1 MKKRL
6 FLTTISLALLVQFA
20 QGEMPKVLSMK
31 QRAEVRDRW
40 LKERVETVLPDL
52 LRREKI
58 DMWLIIAR
66 EYNEDPVIRTMLPAT
81 WLNARRR
88 TILVIYD
95 PGKNKPLET
104 LAVARY
110 DVGEVF
116 KKAWEKEKQPDQWK
130 RLSELIAE
138 RNPKKIAVNRSIE
151 YGLSDG
157 LASTEYETLNAV
169 LSLKYQKRIV
179 SGEKLA
185 VGWLETRT
193 SSEMVVYE
201 QICRI
206 AHEIIK
212 EGFSDKVI
220 QAGVTT
226 TDEVVWWYRE
236 RIRELKLITW
246 FHPTVDIQR
255 AESGSFD
262 FLTTFSKTDRP
273 QNVIMPGDVLHV
285 DFGITYLGL
294 NTDTQE
300 HAYVLRKGETEIPGY
315 LKKALAQGNR
325 LQDILTN
332 SFKVGR
338 TGNQVLKRSLDQ
350 AKKEGIKP
358 MIYTHPIGFHGHA
371 AGTTIGMWDS
381 QGGVPGHGDYPLH
394 ANTAYSI
401 ELNAKIQV
409 DEWGKEVAIML
420 EQDAFFDGKTVSYID
435 GRQTEWI
442 LIP

>member
-1 MKKRL
+1 MRNRL
-6 FLTTISLALLVQFA
+6 CIKTISLALLVQFA

-31 QRAEVRDRW
+31 ERAEVRDRW
-40 LKERVETVLPDL
+40 LKDRVETVLPDL

-66 EYNEDPVIRTMLPAT
+66 EYNEDPVIRTMLPGT

-130 RLSELIAE
+130 RLAELIAE
-138 RNPKKIAVNRSIE
+138 RDPKKIAVNRSE
-151 YGLSDG
+151 NYGLADG
-157 LASTEYETLNAV
+157 LASTEYEALNAA
-169 LSLKYQKRIV
+169 LAPKYKKRII

-193 SSEMVVYE
+193 SGEMVVYE
-201 QICRI
+201 RICRI

-212 EGFSDKVI
+212 EGFSEKVI
-220 QAGVTT
+220 QPGVTS
-226 TDEVVWWYRE
+226 TDDVVWWYRE
-236 RIRELKLITW
+236 RIRELKLVTW

-255 AESGSFD
+255 AETGSFD

-273 QNVIMPGDVLHV
+273 QNVIMAGDVLHV

-300 HAYVLRKGETEIPGY
+300 HAYVLRKGETDVPEY
-315 LKKALAQGNR
+315 LKKALAAGNR
-325 LQDILTN
+325 LQDILTGN
-332 SFKVGR
+332 FKVGR
-338 TGNQVLKRSLDQ
+338 SGNDVLKRSLDQ
-350 AKKEGIKP
+350 AKQERIKP

-401 ELNAKIQV
+401 ELNAKVQV
-409 DEWGKEVAIML
+409 EEWGKEVAIML
-420 EQDAFFDGKTVSYID
+420 EQDAFFNGETVQYID

>member
-1 MKKRL
+1 MNHL
-6 FLTTISLALLVQFA
+6 FKLKWIAIVLLFQMVHA
-20 QGEMPKVLSMK
+20 EMPKILSMK
-31 QRAEVRDRW
+31 ERASVRDRW
-40 LKERVETVLPDL
+40 LRERVEMILPDL

-88 TILVIYD
+88 TILLIHD
-95 PGKNKPLET
+95 PGKYQPLET

-116 KKAWEKEKQPDQWK
+116 KKTWEKEKQPDQWK

-138 RNPKKIAVNRSIE
+138 RDPKKIAVNRSND
-151 YGLSDG
+151 YGLADG
-157 LASTEYETLNAV
+157 LASTEYEALNTYLPA
-169 LSLKYQKRIV
+169 KYRKRIV

-193 SSEMVVYE
+193 QSEMVAYE

-206 AHEIIK
+206 AHNIIK

-220 QAGVTT
+220 QPGVTS
-226 TDEVVWWYRE
+226 TDDVVWWFRE

-255 AESGSFD
+255 AETGSFD
-262 FLTTFSKTDRP
+262 FLTTFSKTERAE
-273 QNVIMPGDVLHV
+273 NIIMPGDVLHV

-300 HAYVLRKGETEIPGY
+300 HAYVLRKGETEVPNY
-315 LKKALAQGNR
+315 LKTALAVGNR
-325 LQDILTN
+325 LQDILTSN
-332 SFKVGR
+332 FKVER
-338 TGNQVLKRSLDQ
+338 TGNDVLKLSLDQ
-350 AKKEGIKP
+350 AKREGIKP

-394 ANTAYSI
+394 TNTAYSI
-401 ELNAKIQV
+401 ELNAKVQIK
-409 DEWGKEVAIML
+409 EWGKEVAIML
-420 EQDAFFDGKTVSYID
+420 EQDAFFDGKTVRYID
-435 GRQTEWI
+435 GRQTDWI
-442 LIP
+442 IIP

>member
-1 MKKRL
+1 MNHLYKLKWIAIVLLLQAVHAEMPKILSMKKR
-6 FLTTISLALLVQFA
+6 AA
-20 QGEMPKVLSMK
+20 
-31 QRAEVRDRW
+31 VRDRW
-40 LKERVETVLPDL
+40 LKERVETVMPDL
-52 LRREKI
+52 LRREQI

-88 TILVIYD
+88 TILLIHD
-95 PGKNKPLET
+95 PGKDQPLET
-104 LAVARY
+104 LAVSRY

-138 RNPKKIAVNRSIE
+138 RNPKKIAVNRSID
-151 YGLSDG
+151 YGLADG
-157 LASTEYETLNAV
+157 LASTEYEALNAN
-169 LSLKYQKRIV
+169 LPAKYRKRIV

-193 SSEMVVYE
+193 RSEMVVYE

-206 AHEIIK
+206 AHNIIK

-220 QAGVTT
+220 QPGVTS
-226 TDEVVWWYRE
+226 TDDVVWWFRE

-255 AESGSFD
+255 AEAGSFD
-262 FLTTFSKTDRP
+262 FLTTFSKTERAE
-273 QNVIMPGDVLHV
+273 NIIMPGDVLHV

-300 HAYVLRKGETEIPGY
+300 HAYVLRKGETEVPDY
-315 LKKALAQGNR
+315 LKAALASGNR

-332 SFKVGR
+332 NFKLER
-338 TGNQVLKRSLDQ
+338 TGNDVLNRSLDQ
-350 AKKEGIKP
+350 AKREGIKP

-394 ANTAYSI
+394 SNTAYSI
-401 ELNAKIQV
+401 ELNAKVQIQQ
-409 DEWGKEVAIML
+409 WGKEVAIML
-420 EQDAFFDGKTVSYID
+420 EQDAFFDGETVRYID
-435 GRQTEWI
+435 GRQTDWI
-442 LIP
+442 VIP

>member
-1 MKKRL
+1 MRNRL
-6 FLTTISLALLVQFA
+6 CLKTISLALLVQFA

-31 QRAEVRDRW
+31 ERAEVRDRW
-40 LKERVETVLPDL
+40 LKDRVETVLPDL

-66 EYNEDPVIRTMLPAT
+66 EYNEDPVIRTMLPGT

-88 TILVIYD
+88 TVLVIYD

-130 RLSELIAE
+130 RLAELIAE
-138 RNPKKIAVNRSIE
+138 RDPKKIAVNRSE
-151 YGLSDG
+151 NYGLADG
-157 LASTEYETLNAV
+157 LASTEYEALNAA
-169 LSLKYQKRIV
+169 LAPKYKKRII

-193 SSEMVVYE
+193 SGEMVVYE
-201 QICRI
+201 RICSI

-212 EGFSDKVI
+212 EGFSEKVI
-220 QAGVTT
+220 QPGVTS
-226 TDEVVWWYRE
+226 TDDVVWWYRE
-236 RIRELKLITW
+236 RIRELKLVTW

-255 AESGSFD
+255 AETGSFD

-273 QNVIMPGDVLHV
+273 QNVIMSGDVLHV

-300 HAYVLRKGETEIPGY
+300 HAYVLRKGETDVPEY
-315 LKKALAQGNR
+315 LKKALAAGNR
-325 LQDILTN
+325 LQDILTGN
-332 SFKVGR
+332 FKVGR
-338 TGNQVLKRSLDQ
+338 SGNDVLKRSLDQ
-350 AKKEGIKP
+350 AKQERIKP

-401 ELNAKIQV
+401 ELNAKVQV
-409 DEWGKEVAIML
+409 EEWGKEVAIML
-420 EQDAFFDGKTVSYID
+420 EQDAFFNGETVQYID

>member
-1 MKKRL
+1 MNHLYKL
-6 FLTTISLALLVQFA
+6 MWIAIVLLLQAVHA
-20 QGEMPKVLSMK
+20 EMPKILSMK
-31 QRAEVRDRW
+31 ERAAVRDRW
-40 LKERVETVLPDL
+40 LKDRVETVLPDL

-88 TILVIYD
+88 TILLIHD
-95 PGKNKPLET
+95 PGKDQPLET

-130 RLSELIAE
+130 RLSELISE
-138 RNPKKIAVNRSIE
+138 RNPKKIAVNRSVH
-151 YGLSDG
+151 YGLADG
-157 LASTEYETLNAV
+157 LASTEYEALNAN
-169 LSLKYQKRIV
+169 LPAKYRKRIV

-193 SSEMVVYE
+193 RSEMVVYE

-206 AHEIIK
+206 AHNIIK

-220 QAGVTT
+220 QPGVTS
-226 TDEVVWWYRE
+226 TDDVVWWFRE

-255 AESGSFD
+255 AETGSFD
-262 FLTTFSKTDRP
+262 FLTTFSKTERD
-273 QNVIMPGDVLHV
+273 QNIIMPGDVLHV

-300 HAYVLRKGETEIPGY
+300 HAYVLRK
-315 LKKALAQGNR
+315 L
-325 LQDILTN
+325 
-332 SFKVGR
+332 
-338 TGNQVLKRSLDQ
+338 SLIHIS
-350 AKKEGIKP
+350 EP
-358 MIYTHPIGFHGHA
+358 TRPY
-371 AGTTIGMWDS
+371 
-381 QGGVPGHGDYPLH
+381 
-394 ANTAYSI
+394 
-401 ELNAKIQV
+401 
-409 DEWGKEVAIML
+409 
-420 EQDAFFDGKTVSYID
+420 
-435 GRQTEWI
+435 
-442 LIP
+442 

>member
-169 LSLKYQKRIV
+169 LSPKYQKRIV

-255 AESGSFD
+255 AETGSFD

-358 MIYTHPIGFHGHA
+358 MIYTHPIG
-371 AGTTIGMWDS
+371 
-381 QGGVPGHGDYPLH
+381 
-394 ANTAYSI
+394 
-401 ELNAKIQV
+401 
-409 DEWGKEVAIML
+409 
-420 EQDAFFDGKTVSYID
+420 
-435 GRQTEWI
+435 
-442 LIP
+442 

>member
-1 MKKRL
+1 MW
-6 FLTTISLALLVQFA
+6 IAIVLLLQAVHA
-20 QGEMPKVLSMK
+20 EMPKILSMK
-31 QRAEVRDRW
+31 ERAAVRDRW

-52 LRREKI
+52 LRRENI

-88 TILVIYD
+88 TILLIHD
-95 PGKNKPLET
+95 PGKDQPLET

-130 RLSELIAE
+130 RLSELISE
-138 RNPKKIAVNRSIE
+138 RNPKKIAVNRSVH
-151 YGLSDG
+151 YGLADG
-157 LASTEYETLNAV
+157 LASTEYEALNAN
-169 LSLKYQKRIV
+169 LPAKYRKRIV

-193 SSEMVVYE
+193 RSEMVVYE

-206 AHEIIK
+206 AHNIIK

-220 QAGVTT
+220 QPGVTS
-226 TDEVVWWYRE
+226 TDDVVWWFRE

-255 AESGSFD
+255 AETGSFD
-262 FLTTFSKTDRP
+262 FLTTFSKTERD
-273 QNVIMPGDVLHV
+273 QNIIMPGDVLHV

-300 HAYVLRKGETEIPGY
+300 HAYVLRKGETDVPDY
-315 LKKALAQGNR
+315 LKKALSDGNR
-325 LQDILTN
+325 LQDILTGN
-332 SFKVGR
+332 FTVGR
-338 TGNQVLKRSLDQ
+338 TGNDVLKRSLDQ
-350 AKKEGIKP
+350 AKREGIKP
-358 MIYTHPIGFHGHA
+358 MIYTHPIGSHGHA

-381 QGGVPGHGDYPLH
+381 QGGVPGHGEYPLH

-401 ELNAKIQV
+401 ELNAKVQIE
-409 DEWGKEVAIML
+409 EWGKEVAIML
-420 EQDAFFDGKTVSYID
+420 EQDAFFDGETVRYID

-442 LIP
+442 VIP